1 MGKIITSKSPLR
13 QIAPND
19 NNDQI
24 IRKMNQNMTDLW
36 IMYNDS
42 LKRVEELENENT
54 LIYIKKNSNF
64 ITIRTAQGNR
74 NIILEEGS

>member
-42 LKRVEELENENT
+42 LKRIEELENENT